1 LLKKYCWILNR
12 PYRGNSRKIQCIP
25 VIRTDL
31 RNVNV
36 KRITHYENIYNGM
49 ITITLKIQLK
59 GGTLFRIPCT
69 R

>member
-1 LLKKYCWILNR
+1 
-12 PYRGNSRKIQCIP
+12 
-25 VIRTDL
+25 
-31 RNVNV
+31 
-36 KRITHYENIYNGM
+36 M